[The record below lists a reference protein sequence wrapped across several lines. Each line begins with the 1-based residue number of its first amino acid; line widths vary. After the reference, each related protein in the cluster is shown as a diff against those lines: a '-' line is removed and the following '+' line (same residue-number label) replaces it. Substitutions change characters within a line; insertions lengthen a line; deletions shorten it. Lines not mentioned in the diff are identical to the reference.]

1 MLRVC
6 VSMCVCVCLYRRI
19 YITYVD
25 LRLANISFEKAATA
39 ECAVTIRTNTVYRAE
54 EREREREG
62 GGG

>member
-1 MLRVC
+1 
-6 VSMCVCVCLYRRI
+6 MCVCVCLYRKI

-54 EREREREG
+54 ERERERG
-62 GGG
+62 GRGL